1 VKVRI
6 IKAALFFLCL
16 GIAEPDAQEA
26 IAPLV
31 PPRPTNALYASAGI
45 GFINID
51 GRGPG
56 VRAPFGLTAV
66 SNDLRLIARVNALD
80 LGFLQGD
87 DRDERYARSFSRSSR
102 SPSSCFDTQT
112 NRYVSNYRC
121 SAGTDVLAS
130 SSFDLSYIVIE
141 EIWIADQ
148 LGKIFVGGGLRLA
161 KPQGGYGTVG
171 FFFERAGTSS
181 GGMQLMVGNGF
192 VGIGLL
198 WGYDL
203 RRLF

>member
-1 VKVRI
+1 MRARTT
-6 IKAALFFLCL
+6 AALFLLCL
-16 GIAEPDAQEA
+16 GIAEPGAQEA
-26 IAPLV
+26 TAPLV
-31 PPRPTNALYASAGI
+31 PPKPTSALYASTGI

-66 SNDLRLIARVNALD
+66 SNNLRLIARVNALD
-80 LGFLQGD
+80 LSFLEDNNRD
-87 DRDERYARSFSRSSR
+87 DRYIRSFSSVSI
-102 SPSSCFDTQT
+102 SGPSSCIDTQT

-121 SAGTDVLAS
+121 SGGTDLLAS
-130 SSFDLSYIVIE
+130 SSFELSYIALDEV
-141 EIWIADQ
+141 WIADQ

-171 FFFERAGTSS
+171 FYFERAGHSS
-181 GGMQLMVGNGF
+181 GGIQLVIGNGF
-192 VGIGLL
+192 VGLGLL